1 MTTPIGN
8 QREVRVQGLPT
19 TNQKM
24 NETSKMITVTEF
36 EEKSDQK
43 QMKMER
49 RGFDFYLQRERE
61 WWVLGRMKR
70 VRWVIG
76 KREERRER
84 EMRSVWE

>member
-1 MTTPIGN
+1 
-8 QREVRVQGLPT
+8 
-19 TNQKM
+19 M
-24 NETSKMITVTEF
+24 NETSKMITVTEV

-84 EMRSVWE
+84 DEVCLGVGRVCTMSLSLSFPKEG